1 MVALELRDPGA
12 GVVVR
17 SFRPADVRRFLLSQ
31 IRAKGVE
38 LKAIRHLDPTSAAIL
53 GAEVRRLEELLSI
66 VGAEA
71 NTRGTV

>member
-31 IRAKGVE
+31 IRAKRVE
-38 LKAIRHLDPTSAAIL
+38 LKEIRHLDPTSAAIL
-53 GAEVRRLEELLSI
+53 GVEVRRLEELLSI